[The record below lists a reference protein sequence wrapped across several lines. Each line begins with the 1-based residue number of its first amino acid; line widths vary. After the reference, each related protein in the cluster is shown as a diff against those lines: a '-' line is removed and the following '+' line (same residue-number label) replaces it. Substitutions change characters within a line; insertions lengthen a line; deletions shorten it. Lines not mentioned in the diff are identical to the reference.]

1 MRQAHIAPKKN
12 IQFIISLSRLPYL
25 IPMIL
30 VILALLICIICI
42 NIITSWSYITISLLT
57 CIITSIIILAVVHIY
72 ISRQQKEQQN
82 IIANISSICQT
93 VIEGK
98 VPEQLQIPH
107 MQKKHAEITNL
118 ANVVNTLLGSYVV
131 SQEAVI
137 TKQEAVIT
145 SQQELTILHEQI
157 EQLTRT
163 LQPVAD
169 GDLRIAHIPV
179 TGKLKAITTICTEL
193 VEDTAQFVH
202 WTQDMSEHIIQIAHQ
217 LMSQS
222 IEITRSTEK
231 LVEQDKTTIHTLE
244 TLVILTQRLEQALSS
259 NFEVFQES
267 WTYLHQKQR
276 LLQTPAAQATHT
288 PSGQSARLN
297 LLPGVLADEPISIN
311 PADKQPAS
319 LPLLADLLHRAH
331 EIAHLAENTSAEHDA
346 FAQIVYQINEV
357 IMQFSGMVSL
367 LATLADRWRQAT
379 ENYTLP
385 TDKIA

>member
-1 MRQAHIAPKKN
+1 M
-12 IQFIISLSRLPYL
+12 
-25 IPMIL
+25 
-30 VILALLICIICI
+30 
-42 NIITSWSYITISLLT
+42 
-57 CIITSIIILAVVHIY
+57 
-72 ISRQQKEQQN
+72 
-82 IIANISSICQT
+82 
-93 VIEGK
+93 
-98 VPEQLQIPH
+98 
-107 MQKKHAEITNL
+107 
-118 ANVVNTLLGSYVV
+118 